1 MLPLIALFLFTG
13 AMTAQDAATALKKAK
28 KALSTAN
35 IATDQEVV
43 AKELETA
50 RQNIEIAAAGVGE
63 LSEKD
68 VYKLWETKADIYNQT
83 SRGYISKRFLDPTS
97 VPAVSD
103 NPAMEAYTASVEGL
117 KVAAKKWQK
126 SKLSGFLLETASY
139 LLNYGGYFY
148 EAQDFKS
155 SYDSFNAGMNARKV
169 LKENGVDD
177 FLPTDEEYNQQVYS
191 TAICASLAGDQE
203 ASLAL
208 FQQLYDINYPEPAI
222 YDGLFKGK
230 LEKDEAEA
238 LTILEKGRELFP
250 DDQGLLV
257 TEINYYLNN
266 GKLEAL
272 TGKLKA
278 GIEKDPDNISFITT
292 LGQVYDELGNK
303 EVEAG
308 NAVKAQE
315 YKELAMNYFE
325 QSLAKDPT
333 NYTAMYNIGVIYYNK
348 AAVLTKELVDLES
361 DLSKSGTQKYN
372 AKQKEVYAMFDK
384 ALPYFKDAEKIEP
397 NDMGTLIA
405 LKEIFA
411 KKDDLATSNEF
422 KARIEKINNQEVI
435 ETSFFK

>member
-13 AMTAQDAATALKKAK
+13 VITAQDAATALKKAK
-28 KALSTAN
+28 KALTNAN
-35 IATDQEVV
+35 ISTDGEVT
-43 AKELETA
+43 AKELATA
-50 RQNIEIAAAGVGE
+50 SENIDIAAAGVSTVG
-63 LSEKD
+63 EKD
-68 VYKLWETKADIYNQT
+68 VYKLWETKTDIYNSI
-83 SRGYISKRFLDPTS
+83 SRRYISKRYLDPTS
-97 VPAVSD
+97 VPAVTT
-103 NPAMEAYTASVEGL
+103 NPALEAYNAADAGL
-117 KVAAKKWQK
+117 KVAVKKWQK
-126 SKLSGFLLETASY
+126 SKMTTNLLETASY

-148 EAQDFKS
+148 EAQDFKN
-155 SYDSFNAGMNARKV
+155 SYASFKAGMDARKI
-169 LKENGVDD
+169 LKDNGVDD

-191 TAICASLAGDQE
+191 TAICASLAGEKE

-222 YDGLFKGK
+222 YEGLFKAK
-230 LEKDEAEA
+230 AETDEDAA
-238 LTILEKGRELFP
+238 LAILGKGRELFP

-266 GKLEAL
+266 GKLETL
-272 TGKLKA
+272 TGKLKT

-303 EVEAG
+303 ELEAG
-308 NAVKAQE
+308 DLVKSQE

-325 QSLAKDPT
+325 QSLAKDKN

-348 AAVLTKELVDLES
+348 AAVLTKEMQDLES
-361 DLSKSGTQKYN
+361 DLSKSGTEKYN
-372 AKQKEVYAMFDK
+372 AKQKEVYTMFDK

-411 KKDDLATSNEF
+411 KKNDLATSNEF
-422 KARIEKINNQEVI
+422 KSRIEKLNNNEVI
-435 ETSFFK
+435 EASFFK